1 MNFLIKYRFFALI
14 GIYVLLQVFDKTEFA
29 TIAFFILIL
38 DLANALN
45 QSTDKDSKI
54 NERH

>member
-38 DLANALN
+38 DLANALSH
-45 QSTDKDSKI
+45 ST
-54 NERH
+54 E

>member
-1 MNFLIKYRFFALI
+1 MNFLLKYRFFALI

-38 DLANALN
+38 DLANVWN
-45 QSTDKDSKI
+45 QSTEKDSKI
-54 NERH
+54 NERY

>member
-38 DLANALN
+38 DLANVLN
-45 QSTDKDSKI
+45 QST
-54 NERH
+54 E

>member
-1 MNFLIKYRFFALI
+1 MNFLLKYRFFVLC
-14 GIYVLLQVFDKTEFA
+14 GISVLLQVFDKTEFA

-45 QSTDKDSKI
+45 QGT
-54 NERH
+54 E